1 MLEVHNLYAGY
12 DGYNILQDVSLQIPE
27 GKITMMIGPNGCGK
41 STLLKT
47 MAGIITP
54 QKGEVLLN
62 GVSLKGMKRR
72 QVAKRLAL
80 LPQSPLVPEGLRV
93 RELVQYG
100 RFPYQKAMR
109 SLNRQDLEIVAWAMK
124 KTGVLVHADAY
135 VNELSGGQRQRVWI
149 AMALAQ
155 KTGILLLD
163 EPTTYL
169 DIAHQ
174 LEILELL
181 RDLNRE
187 EQTTI
192 ILVIHD
198 LNQAAKFADHVI
210 GMKQGR
216 ALYCGKAQEVIREQQ
231 LLQLYDIHAKIVQDE
246 EHGYPICMDYAL
258 HKHTDILEHEAVQ
271 LAGDTDLS

>member
-1 MLEVHNLYAGY
+1 MTLEVQNLYAGY
-12 DGYNILQDVSLQIPE
+12 DDSNVLQDVSLQIPE
-27 GKITMMIGPNGCGK
+27 RKITMMIGPNGCGK

-54 QKGEVLLN
+54 QKGEVLLD
-62 GVSLKGMKRR
+62 GVPLKGMKRR
-72 QVAKRLAL
+72 QIARRLAL

-109 SLNRQDLEIVAWAMK
+109 SLTRQDHDIVTWAME
-124 KTGVLVHADAY
+124 KTGVYAHADTY

-181 RDLNRE
+181 RTLNE
-187 EQTTI
+187 HEQTTI

-210 GMKQGR
+210 GMKAGR
-216 ALYCGKAQEVIREQQ
+216 ALYSGEAKDVISEEQ

-258 HKHTDILEHEAVQ
+258 HRKP
-271 LAGDTDLS
+271 

>member
-1 MLEVHNLYAGY
+1 MTLEVQNLYAGY
-12 DGYNILQDVSLQIPE
+12 EDSHVLQDVSLQIPE
-27 GKITMMIGPNGCGK
+27 RKITMMIGPNGCGK

-54 QKGEVLLN
+54 QKGEVFLD
-62 GVSLKGMKRR
+62 GESLKGMKRR
-72 QVAKRLAL
+72 QIAKRLAL

-100 RFPYQKAMR
+100 RFPYQKAMHA
-109 SLNRQDLEIVAWAMK
+109 LNQQDHDIVSWAMK
-124 KTGVLVHADAY
+124 KTGISTHADAY

-181 RDLNRE
+181 RDLNKQ

-210 GMKQGR
+210 GMKKGR
-216 ALYCGKAQEVIREQQ
+216 ALYSGKAQEVISEEQ
-231 LLQLYDIHAKIVQDE
+231 LLQLYDIHAKIVQDTK
-246 EHGYPICMDYAL
+246 HGYPICMDYAL
-258 HKHTDILEHEAVQ
+258 CKHTAMPEQ
-271 LAGDTDLS
+271 

>member
-1 MLEVHNLYAGY
+1 MTLEVQNLYAGY
-12 DGYNILQDVSLQIPE
+12 DDSNVLQDVSLQIPE
-27 GKITMMIGPNGCGK
+27 RKITMMIGPNGCGK

-54 QKGEVLLN
+54 QKGEVLLD
-62 GVSLKGMKRR
+62 GVPLKGMKRR
-72 QVAKRLAL
+72 QIARRLAL

-109 SLNRQDLEIVAWAMK
+109 SLTQQDHDIVTWAME
-124 KTGVLVHADAY
+124 KTGVYAHADTY

-181 RDLNRE
+181 RTLNE
-187 EQTTI
+187 QEQTTI

-210 GMKQGR
+210 GMKAGR
-216 ALYCGKAQEVIREQQ
+216 ALYSGEAKDVISEQQ

-258 HKHTDILEHEAVQ
+258 HRKP
-271 LAGDTDLS
+271 

>member
-1 MLEVHNLYAGY
+1 MTLEVQNLYAGY
-12 DGYNILQDVSLQIPE
+12 DDSNVLQDVSLQIPE
-27 GKITMMIGPNGCGK
+27 RKITMMIGPNGCGK

-54 QKGEVLLN
+54 QKGEVLLD
-62 GVSLKGMKRR
+62 GVPLKGMKRR
-72 QVAKRLAL
+72 QIARRLAL

-109 SLNRQDLEIVAWAMK
+109 SLTRQDHDIVTWAME
-124 KTGVLVHADAY
+124 KTGVYAHADTY

-181 RDLNRE
+181 RTLNE
-187 EQTTI
+187 QEQTTI

-210 GMKQGR
+210 GMKAGR
-216 ALYCGKAQEVIREQQ
+216 ALYSGEAKDVISEQQ

-258 HKHTDILEHEAVQ
+258 HRKP
-271 LAGDTDLS
+271 

>member
-1 MLEVHNLYAGY
+1 MTLEVQNLYAGY
-12 DGYNILQDVSLQIPE
+12 DDSNVLQDVSLQIPE
-27 GKITMMIGPNGCGK
+27 RKITMMIGPNGCGK

-54 QKGEVLLN
+54 QKGEVLLD
-62 GVSLKGMKRR
+62 GVPLKGMKRR
-72 QVAKRLAL
+72 QIARRLAL

-109 SLNRQDLEIVAWAMK
+109 SLTQQDHDIVTWAME
-124 KTGVLVHADAY
+124 KTGVYAHADTY

-181 RDLNRE
+181 RTLNDQ

-210 GMKQGR
+210 GMKAGR
-216 ALYCGKAQEVIREQQ
+216 ALYSGEAKDVISEQQ

-258 HKHTDILEHEAVQ
+258 RRKP
-271 LAGDTDLS
+271 

>member
-1 MLEVHNLYAGY
+1 MLAMGRAL
-12 DGYNILQDVSLQIPE
+12 
-27 GKITMMIGPNGCGK
+27 
-41 STLLKT
+41 
-47 MAGIITP
+47 MARP
-54 QKGEVLLN
+54 K
-62 GVSLKGMKRR
+62 
-72 QVAKRLAL
+72 
-80 LPQSPLVPEGLRV
+80 
-93 RELVQYG
+93 
-100 RFPYQKAMR
+100 
-109 SLNRQDLEIVAWAMK
+109 
-124 KTGVLVHADAY
+124 
-135 VNELSGGQRQRVWI
+135 
-149 AMALAQ
+149 
-155 KTGILLLD
+155 ILLLD

-216 ALYCGKAQEVIREQQ
+216 ALYCWKAQEVIREQQ
-231 LLQLYDIHAKIVQDE
+231 LLQPYDIHAKIVQDE

-258 HKHTDILEHEAVQ
+258 HKHTDIPEH
-271 LAGDTDLS
+271 

>member
-100 RFPYQKAMR
+100 RFPYQR
-109 SLNRQDLEIVAWAMK
+109 RCV
-124 KTGVLVHADAY
+124 
-135 VNELSGGQRQRVWI
+135 R
-149 AMALAQ
+149 
-155 KTGILLLD
+155 
-163 EPTTYL
+163 
-169 DIAHQ
+169 
-174 LEILELL
+174 
-181 RDLNRE
+181 
-187 EQTTI
+187 
-192 ILVIHD
+192 
-198 LNQAAKFADHVI
+198 
-210 GMKQGR
+210 
-216 ALYCGKAQEVIREQQ
+216 
-231 LLQLYDIHAKIVQDE
+231 
-246 EHGYPICMDYAL
+246 
-258 HKHTDILEHEAVQ
+258 
-271 LAGDTDLS
+271 

>member
-1 MLEVHNLYAGY
+1 MTLEVQNLYAGY
-12 DGYNILQDVSLQIPE
+12 DDSNVLQDVSLQIPE
-27 GKITMMIGPNGCGK
+27 RKITMMIGPNGCGK

-54 QKGEVLLN
+54 QKGEVLLD
-62 GVSLKGMKRR
+62 GVALKGMKRKQIAR
-72 QVAKRLAL
+72 RLAL

-109 SLNRQDLEIVAWAMK
+109 SLTRQDHDIVTWAME
-124 KTGVLVHADAY
+124 KTGVYAHADTY

-181 RDLNRE
+181 RTLNE
-187 EQTTI
+187 QEQTTI

-210 GMKQGR
+210 GMKAGR
-216 ALYCGKAQEVIREQQ
+216 ALYSGEAKDVISEQQ

-258 HKHTDILEHEAVQ
+258 RRKP
-271 LAGDTDLS
+271 

>member
-163 EPTTYL
+163 EPTT
-169 DIAHQ
+169 
-174 LEILELL
+174 
-181 RDLNRE
+181 
-187 EQTTI
+187 I

-258 HKHTDILEHEAVQ
+258 HKHTDIPEH
-271 LAGDTDLS
+271 

>member
-135 VNELSGGQRQRVWI
+135 VNELSGGQRRLCGLPWPWHRKPVF
-149 AMALAQ
+149 
-155 KTGILLLD
+155 LLLD

-181 RDLNRE
+181 RDLNRRSRRRSFWLS
-187 EQTTI
+187 TI
-192 ILVIHD
+192 
-198 LNQAAKFADHVI
+198 
-210 GMKQGR
+210 
-216 ALYCGKAQEVIREQQ
+216 
-231 LLQLYDIHAKIVQDE
+231 
-246 EHGYPICMDYAL
+246 
-258 HKHTDILEHEAVQ
+258 
-271 LAGDTDLS
+271 

>member
-1 MLEVHNLYAGY
+1 M
-12 DGYNILQDVSLQIPE
+12 
-27 GKITMMIGPNGCGK
+27 
-41 STLLKT
+41 
-47 MAGIITP
+47 
-54 QKGEVLLN
+54 
-62 GVSLKGMKRR
+62 
-72 QVAKRLAL
+72 
-80 LPQSPLVPEGLRV
+80 
-93 RELVQYG
+93 
-100 RFPYQKAMR
+100 
-109 SLNRQDLEIVAWAMK
+109 
-124 KTGVLVHADAY
+124 
-135 VNELSGGQRQRVWI
+135 NELSGGQRQRVWI

-181 RDLNRE
+181 RDLNKQ

-216 ALYCGKAQEVIREQQ
+216 ALYSGKAQEVISEEQ
-231 LLQLYDIHAKIVQDE
+231 LLQLYDIHAKIVQDTK
-246 EHGYPICMDYAL
+246 HGYPICMDYAL
-258 HKHTDILEHEAVQ
+258 CKHTAMPEQ
-271 LAGDTDLS
+271 

>member
-181 RDLNRE
+181 RD
-187 EQTTI
+187 
-192 ILVIHD
+192 D
-198 LNQAAKFADHVI
+198 DHT
-210 GMKQGR
+210 
-216 ALYCGKAQEVIREQQ
+216 
-231 LLQLYDIHAKIVQDE
+231 
-246 EHGYPICMDYAL
+246 GYPRSESGRKICGSRDW
-258 HKHTDILEHEAVQ
+258 HEAGKGTILREGTGGYPGTAAAAAV
-271 LAGDTDLS
+271 

>member
-1 MLEVHNLYAGY
+1 
-12 DGYNILQDVSLQIPE
+12 
-27 GKITMMIGPNGCGK
+27 MMIGPNGCGK

-124 KTGVLVHADAY
+124 RPEFLCMRMPMSMNYPAG
-135 VNELSGGQRQRVWI
+135 SGSVCGLPWPWHRKPVFCCWMSRQ
-149 AMALAQ
+149 
-155 KTGILLLD
+155 
-163 EPTTYL
+163 
-169 DIAHQ
+169 
-174 LEILELL
+174 
-181 RDLNRE
+181 
-187 EQTTI
+187 
-192 ILVIHD
+192 
-198 LNQAAKFADHVI
+198 
-210 GMKQGR
+210 
-216 ALYCGKAQEVIREQQ
+216 
-231 LLQLYDIHAKIVQDE
+231 
-246 EHGYPICMDYAL
+246 PIWTSPISWKYWNC
-258 HKHTDILEHEAVQ
+258 
-271 LAGDTDLS
+271 

>member
-54 QKGEVLLN
+54 QKGEVLLD

-100 RFPYQKAMR
+100 RFPYQKTMR

-231 LLQLYDIHAKIVQDE
+231 LLQLFDIHAKIVQDE

-258 HKHTDILEHEAVQ
+258 HKHTDIPEH
-271 LAGDTDLS
+271 

>member
-1 MLEVHNLYAGY
+1 MLEVHNLHAGY
-12 DGYNILQDVSLQIPE
+12 DGRNILQDVSLQIPE

-54 QKGEVLLN
+54 QKGKVLLD

-100 RFPYQKAMR
+100 RF
-109 SLNRQDLEIVAWAMK
+109 
-124 KTGVLVHADAY
+124 AY

-258 HKHTDILEHEAVQ
+258 HKHTDIPEH
-271 LAGDTDLS
+271 

>member
-155 KTGILLLD
+155 KTGYFCCWMSRQPI
-163 EPTTYL
+163 L

-231 LLQLYDIHAKIVQDE
+231 LSA
-246 EHGYPICMDYAL
+246 
-258 HKHTDILEHEAVQ
+258 AV
-271 LAGDTDLS
+271 

>member
-1 MLEVHNLYAGY
+1 MTLEVQNLYAGY
-12 DGYNILQDVSLQIPE
+12 DDSNVLQDVSLQIPE
-27 GKITMMIGPNGCGK
+27 RKITMMIGPNGCGK

-54 QKGEVLLN
+54 QKGEVFLD
-62 GVSLKGMKRR
+62 GVPLKGMKRR
-72 QVAKRLAL
+72 QIARRLAL

-109 SLNRQDLEIVAWAMK
+109 SLTRQDHDIVTWAME
-124 KTGVLVHADAY
+124 KTGVYAHADTY

-181 RDLNRE
+181 RALNE
-187 EQTTI
+187 QEQTTI

-210 GMKQGR
+210 GMKAGR
-216 ALYCGKAQEVIREQQ
+216 ALYSGEAKDVISEQQ

-258 HKHTDILEHEAVQ
+258 HRKP
-271 LAGDTDLS
+271 

>member
-12 DGYNILQDVSLQIPE
+12 DGHNILQDVSLQIPE

-135 VNELSGGQRQRVWI
+135 VNELSGGQRQRI
-149 AMALAQ
+149 AIARA
-155 KTGILLLD
+155 ILKNPRILNLD
-163 EPTTYL
+163 EATSAL
-169 DIAHQ
+169 DTESERVVQEALDRLMVGRTSFVIAHRLSTVKNADKILV
-174 LEILELL
+174 LEKGNLVESGTHDELL
-181 RDLNRE
+181 ALDGLYAHLYKIQYRNKE
-187 EQTTI
+187 
-192 ILVIHD
+192 
-198 LNQAAKFADHVI
+198 AK
-210 GMKQGR
+210 
-216 ALYCGKAQEVIREQQ
+216 
-231 LLQLYDIHAKIVQDE
+231 
-246 EHGYPICMDYAL
+246 
-258 HKHTDILEHEAVQ
+258 
-271 LAGDTDLS
+271 

>member
-1 MLEVHNLYAGY
+1 MTLEVQNLYAGY
-12 DGYNILQDVSLQIPE
+12 DDSNVLQDVSLQIPE
-27 GKITMMIGPNGCGK
+27 RKITMMIGPNGCGK

-54 QKGEVLLN
+54 QKGEVLLD
-62 GVSLKGMKRR
+62 GVALKGMKRKQIAR
-72 QVAKRLAL
+72 RLAL

-109 SLNRQDLEIVAWAMK
+109 SLTRQDHDIVTWAME
-124 KTGVLVHADAY
+124 KTGVYAHADTY

-181 RDLNRE
+181 RALNE
-187 EQTTI
+187 QEQTTI

-210 GMKQGR
+210 GMKAGR
-216 ALYCGKAQEVIREQQ
+216 ALYSGEAKDVISEQQ

-258 HKHTDILEHEAVQ
+258 HRKP
-271 LAGDTDLS
+271 

>member
-1 MLEVHNLYAGY
+1 MTLEVQNLYAGY
-12 DGYNILQDVSLQIPE
+12 DDSNVLQDVSLQIPE
-27 GKITMMIGPNGCGK
+27 RKITMMIGPNGCGK

-54 QKGEVLLN
+54 QKGEVLLD
-62 GVSLKGMKRR
+62 GVPLKGMKRR
-72 QVAKRLAL
+72 QIARRLAL

-109 SLNRQDLEIVAWAMK
+109 SLTRQDHDIVTWAME
-124 KTGVLVHADAY
+124 KTGVYAHADTY

-181 RDLNRE
+181 RALNE
-187 EQTTI
+187 QEQTTI

-210 GMKQGR
+210 GMKAGR
-216 ALYCGKAQEVIREQQ
+216 ALYSGEAKDVISEQQ

-258 HKHTDILEHEAVQ
+258 HRKP
-271 LAGDTDLS
+271 

>member
-1 MLEVHNLYAGY
+1 MYLDAAKKQEIFGKYNLYAGY

-258 HKHTDILEHEAVQ
+258 HKHTDIPEH
-271 LAGDTDLS
+271 

>member
-54 QKGEVLLN
+54 QKGEVLLD

-124 KTGVLVHADAY
+124 KTGVLVHADA
-135 VNELSGGQRQRVWI
+135 
-149 AMALAQ
+149 
-155 KTGILLLD
+155 
-163 EPTTYL
+163 
-169 DIAHQ
+169 
-174 LEILELL
+174 
-181 RDLNRE
+181 
-187 EQTTI
+187 
-192 ILVIHD
+192 
-198 LNQAAKFADHVI
+198 
-210 GMKQGR
+210 
-216 ALYCGKAQEVIREQQ
+216 
-231 LLQLYDIHAKIVQDE
+231 
-246 EHGYPICMDYAL
+246 
-258 HKHTDILEHEAVQ
+258 
-271 LAGDTDLS
+271 

>member
-12 DGYNILQDVSLQIPE
+12 DGRNILQDVSLQIPE

-54 QKGEVLLN
+54 QKGEVLLD

-100 RFPYQKAMR
+100 RFPYQKTMR

-124 KTGVLVHADAY
+124 KT
-135 VNELSGGQRQRVWI
+135 
-149 AMALAQ
+149 
-155 KTGILLLD
+155 
-163 EPTTYL
+163 
-169 DIAHQ
+169 
-174 LEILELL
+174 
-181 RDLNRE
+181 
-187 EQTTI
+187 
-192 ILVIHD
+192 
-198 LNQAAKFADHVI
+198 
-210 GMKQGR
+210 
-216 ALYCGKAQEVIREQQ
+216 
-231 LLQLYDIHAKIVQDE
+231 
-246 EHGYPICMDYAL
+246 
-258 HKHTDILEHEAVQ
+258 
-271 LAGDTDLS
+271 

>member
-1 MLEVHNLYAGY
+1 MLEVHNLYAGD

-163 EPTTYL
+163 EPSMGL
-169 DIAHQ
+169 AP
-174 LEILELL
+174 
-181 RDLNRE
+181 
-187 EQTTI
+187 
-192 ILVIHD
+192 ILVKEIFNIIKD
-198 LNQAAKFADHVI
+198 INEKGTTVLLVEQNAKMALSIAD
-210 GMKQGR
+210 R
-216 ALYCGKAQEVIREQQ
+216 AYVMETGNIVMTGTGAELVNSPEIQKAY
-231 LLQLYDIHAKIVQDE
+231 L
-246 EHGYPICMDYAL
+246 G
-258 HKHTDILEHEAVQ
+258 
-271 LAGDTDLS
+271 G

>member
-1 MLEVHNLYAGY
+1 MVT
-12 DGYNILQDVSLQIPE
+12 DTI
-27 GKITMMIGPNGCGK
+27 KM
-41 STLLKT
+41 
-47 MAGIITP
+47 
-54 QKGEVLLN
+54 
-62 GVSLKGMKRR
+62 
-72 QVAKRLAL
+72 
-80 LPQSPLVPEGLRV
+80 
-93 RELVQYG
+93 
-100 RFPYQKAMR
+100 
-109 SLNRQDLEIVAWAMK
+109 
-124 KTGVLVHADAY
+124 HADAY

-258 HKHTDILEHEAVQ
+258 HKHTDIPEH
-271 LAGDTDLS
+271 